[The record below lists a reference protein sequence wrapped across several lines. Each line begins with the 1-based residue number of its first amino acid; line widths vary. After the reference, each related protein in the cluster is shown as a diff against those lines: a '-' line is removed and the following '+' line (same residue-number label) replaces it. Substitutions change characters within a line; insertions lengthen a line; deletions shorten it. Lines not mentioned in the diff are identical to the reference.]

1 MLSASLLASLAPD
14 LASVVPSSV
23 SVVAASVLPDL
34 SGWSYWQVTVLRV
47 AAGIAATLLVAGT
60 LVYVHLFKMVSFM
73 QSRLGPMEAGPYGSL
88 QLLAE
93 VGKFLQKEDII
104 PKRADRFVFCAAPF
118 VVIVS
123 TFLLVVVV
131 PGGPGAWFISSELG
145 IYLAMAVSSVS
156 VIGILMAGW
165 GSASKYSLLG
175 GLRATGQLIAYELPL
190 ILAVVGVVIQAGSMN
205 LQSIVMAQAE
215 GEIFGWGAIGN
226 PFILTQFVGFV
237 VFMVAMQAE
246 LTQTPFDMPVAESEL
261 VTGYMT
267 EYSGLRFLL
276 FFIGEFATAG
286 VFSAIAAVMFLGG
299 WYVPGLD
306 DLFNVIAAQVAELF
320 GGSFQAVSFND
331 FFNVAGPF
339 VLVGKIVLLSFL
351 IFWFR
356 FTFPR
361 FREDQ
366 LQRLAWKYLVPIAL
380 GNIVVTGVLK
390 VVF

>member
-1 MLSASLLASLAPD
+1 MTGALVLGELAWWQQTSIR
-14 LASVVPSSV
+14 VVV
-23 SVVAASVLPDL
+23 GLVAVLIP
-34 SGWSYWQVTVLRV
+34 
-47 AAGIAATLLVAGT
+47 AGT
-60 LVYVHLFKMVSFM
+60 LVYLHLFKLVSFM

-93 VGKFLQKEDII
+93 VGKFTQKEDIV
-104 PKRADRFVFCAAPF
+104 PRRADRFVFKAAPF
-118 VVIVS
+118 VVLVS
-123 TFLLVVVV
+123 TFLLVVVL
-131 PGGPGAWFISSELG
+131 PGGPDAFFIDNDLG
-145 IYLAMAVSSVS
+145 IYLALAVSSVS

-165 GSASKYSLLG
+165 GSASKYSLMG

-190 ILAVVGVVIQAGSMN
+190 ILAVVGVVIQAETMN
-205 LQSIVMAQAE
+205 MQSIVLAQAE
-215 GEIFGWGAIGN
+215 GEIFGWGGIGN
-226 PFILTQFVGFV
+226 PFVITQFVGFA
-237 VFMVAMQAE
+237 VFMIAMQAE

-286 VFSAIAAVMFLGG
+286 VFSAIAAVLFLGG

-306 DLFNVIAAQVAELF
+306 PADNLFNVL
-320 GGSFQAVSFND
+320 
-331 FFNVAGPF
+331 GPV
-339 VLVGKIVLLSFL
+339 VLMVKIVGLSFL

-366 LQRLAWKYLVPIAL
+366 LQRLAWKFLIPIAL
-380 GNIVVTGVLK
+380 ANIVVTGILK
-390 VVF
+390 VLI